1 MNLSGRWIPNNLC
14 RYLVFRKLR
23 LKCHGPVDSPWIVTS
38 FQRGPYRRNG
48 KNRIASPWGH
58 LRDMISTSCS
68 RLTSAGSHL
77 LDGTLERLQWEW
89 YCISMVFLPRT
100 HSPGLTMRKT
110 SDNPRP
116 PGGGILQNAW
126 RILLKSVQTRKLS
139 SNTRAVRHGHSPQEP
154 KETWQLNE
162 MWYLGQDPKRGGQE
176 VKNEGNLK
184 KLIILYQY
192 SFISCGKCRRKNER
206 HVRNSPD

>member
-1 MNLSGRWIPNNLC
+1 MKNQPTNQPNKTQMNLSGRWIPNNLC

-23 LKCHGPVDSPWIVTS
+23 LKSHGPVDSPWIVTS

-77 LDGTLERLQWEW
+77 LDGTLERPQWEW

-110 SDNPRP
+110 SDNSRP
-116 PGGGILQNAW
+116 PGGNSTKRLTSTPQICPNEETVIKHKGCE
-126 RILLKSVQTRKLS
+126 TR
-139 SNTRAVRHGHSPQEP
+139 PQS
-154 KETWQLNE
+154 T
-162 MWYLGQDPKRGGQE
+162 GT
-176 VKNEGNLK
+176 
-184 KLIILYQY
+184 
-192 SFISCGKCRRKNER
+192 
-206 HVRNSPD
+206 